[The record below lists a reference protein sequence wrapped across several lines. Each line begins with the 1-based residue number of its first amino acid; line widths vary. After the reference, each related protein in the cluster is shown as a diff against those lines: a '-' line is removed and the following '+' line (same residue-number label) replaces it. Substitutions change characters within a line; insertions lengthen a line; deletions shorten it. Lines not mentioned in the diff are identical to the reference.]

1 MKKERRTF
9 TREFKVEAVRL
20 GEQRGTRAAAESLG
34 LDLSSL
40 YQWKRQLEAEGAA
53 AFRGNGNRT
62 GLEEEN
68 RQLRLE
74 VRRLREE
81 TEILKKAA
89 AYFAKH
95 QR

>member
-1 MKKERRTF
+1 MSPLEWIHLCVALATF
-9 TREFKVEAVRL
+9 LPNSVYEVTL
-20 GEQRGTRAAAESLG
+20 GI
-34 LDLSSL
+34 DISSL
-40 YQWKRQLEAEGAA
+40 YEWKRQLSTDGAE

-68 RQLRLE
+68 RELRLE